1 MRSSFMLQF
10 QKVKKSTE
18 TKGNIVLSPKGN
30 ESIFLF
36 HLEFL
41 DNTNIDSFNFKVENL
56 FSPQNKAI
64 LHLSYNMHCNK
75 KINLTY

>member
-30 ESIFLF
+30 KSIFIIY
-36 HLEFL
+36 LEFL

-56 FSPQNKAI
+56 FSPQNNTI
-64 LHLSYNMHCNK
+64 LHLSCNMHCNK
-75 KINLTY
+75 KINLPY